1 MKKFITLLLLLSDV
15 VTVQAQIAM
24 VLKMK
29 DGTRNIV
36 LGKAPATDAANVDG
50 QRHQH
55 ADQHPAREI
64 TVHIAK
70 TMGLHTTKK
79 AGLIE

>member
-15 VTVQAQIAM
+15 VTVQAQSAM

-29 DGTRNIV
+29 DGTRNVV

-50 QRHQH
+50 QGCV
-55 ADQHPAREI
+55 DGSDI
-64 TVHIAK
+64 N
-70 TMGLHTTKK
+70 M
-79 AGLIE
+79 LINILLGKN